1 MHAGDSGDAEGRS
14 QARNFYSWTS
24 VLSFSVGAHHHLRSF
39 SQVANEV
46 LAPFGEGKMQKII
59 VAFSILFF
67 SVVTPAY
74 ASSSTFAAA
83 LPCPQHGNIQ
93 QCINEELAV
102 ISQKLDAVL
111 RRLPVTES
119 SNARMDVTNPIN
131 DSTPETTAYFDNA
144 CAQYAGTLMSFNEES
159 ADKDEM
165 DSWKTICE
173 RNPNHN
179 ICATTK
185 NMIAGT
191 RGVSSLACR
200 Q

>member
-1 MHAGDSGDAEGRS
+1 
-14 QARNFYSWTS
+14 
-24 VLSFSVGAHHHLRSF
+24 
-39 SQVANEV
+39 
-46 LAPFGEGKMQKII
+46 MQKII
-59 VAFSILFF
+59 LAFSILFF
-67 SVVTPAY
+67 PMFATPAY
-74 ASSSTFAAA
+74 TNSSTFSAG

-119 SNARMDVTNPIN
+119 NNARTDVTSPIN
-131 DSTPETTAYFDNA
+131 DSTTQTAAYFDNA

-173 RNPNHN
+173 RNPNRN

-185 NMIAGT
+185 IMIAGT
-191 RGVSSLACR
+191 RGASSLACR